1 MLACRALCA
10 LAFAV
15 CLAAGDEVVQLDQDS
30 ALVGGNK
37 VQRNAPGVGGWGGT
51 CTCPNGQKYQV
62 GDNNDS
68 CKSLACVGG
77 QSGKCGSNN
86 PGGAHVKVSC
96 APAAKK
102 VGCTKA
108 DVDRAFKADSAA
120 AASLKAMPKPASAST
135 SVEKAA
141 KTTAAKLKAL
151 KANPACKKIL
161 EARSAASKVKERGE
175 KAKKSEVAAKKSNQ
189 LSANERRVKA
199 HEKGS
204 KNQMAMAVKRQ
215 RERALKSGGEQGLV
229 RELVGKR
236 QKREFQAM
244 GNLRARLRA
253 DHVKRMKDMAK
264 LFKEKNKKQAAELQA
279 KLLAMR
285 AEQSKRN
292 EKIMRLAHEEGQKAS
307 LGPAARKETRVKKAK
322 RMLKR
327 QQKRNSKRIAKDK
340 LLMQRKKEIAD
351 VGKDLKKIKEKK
363 AMKFMKRVAAGGEK
377 QTARAGKDMAKSM
390 AAKAKKPTSVDVS
403 KITTASRSK
412 EDVAFA
418 KALAKS
424 KKVNKKLKKEAG
436 KARL

>member
-1 MLACRALCA
+1 MGDQGRREAESMLACRALCA

-120 AASLKAMPKPASAST
+120 AASLKAMAKPA
-135 SVEKAA
+135 
-141 KTTAAKLKAL
+141 AAKLKAL

>member
-1 MLACRALCA
+1 MGREAESMLACRALCA

-120 AASLKAMPKPASAST
+120 AASLKA
-135 SVEKAA
+135 
-141 KTTAAKLKAL
+141 
-151 KANPACKKIL
+151 NPACKMIL

-322 RMLKR
+322 RMLNR